1 MCAARVSHV
10 YVYGS
15 GGAGGGTLGVRV
27 AGHVTASGPLGTWV
41 QTMRWGDQFEE
52 TPRSQVVAKSCGSFG
67 DLTFQTLFFTSF
79 GPIGTVE
86 M

>member
-10 YVYGS
+10 YVYCS

-41 QTMRWGDQFEE
+41 QTTGGINLGRPQE
-52 TPRSQVVAKSCGSFG
+52 VKS
-67 DLTFQTLFFTSF
+67 FQIFASF
-79 GPIGTVE
+79 GPIETVE